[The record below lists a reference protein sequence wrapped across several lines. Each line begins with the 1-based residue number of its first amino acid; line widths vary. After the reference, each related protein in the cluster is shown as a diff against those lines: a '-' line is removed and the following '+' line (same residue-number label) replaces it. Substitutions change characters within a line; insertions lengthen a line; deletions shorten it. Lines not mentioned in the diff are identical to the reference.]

1 MTPRLG
7 VQLFFAV
14 LLVAGFVIA
23 IGMSGPTSNHLTSDK
38 VTPTTTAQPV
48 AGNESTMAGATA
60 VNLPA
65 ATAPP
70 VAAPAALINAPTMAN
85 RENFAFAPYWSL
97 AQSATFPLTGLSTL
111 DYFALGVNPNGT
123 IDQSGSGWNGYQ
135 SQALSNLITR
145 AHTAGERVVLT
156 VNDFDQSSLDALTSS
171 PTSPITLAAALIP
184 LLQAKAFDGVNFDLE
199 GAGDGDQAGL
209 THLMS
214 VVSTTL
220 RAADPH
226 WQITMDTYASSAGD
240 PSGFYDI
247 PALAPYVD
255 AFFVMAY
262 ELNLEGGGAN
272 PVSPLTSPM
281 FTDLTMVQ
289 QYESVVPADK
299 IIIGTPFFGIDW
311 PTSNGTLAAK
321 ATGPATDIADAS
333 VPPTAPT
340 YWDPVTDTG
349 WTSYQTGTQWHESF
363 FENPYSLYM
372 VSELAS
378 HFGVRGVGIWAL
390 GMANNEAELIGAMD
404 GFLPGGSPGS
414 TGPPSTS
421 VSAAPTTS
429 SSPTSTSLP
438 NTSVPATSG
447 TPGAKAGTATTAPV
461 ATTTTTGPFIHGTWG
476 GAVRSLTPV
485 GAGSVDALLS
495 FGTLS
500 GFSTNNPAYA
510 CLDGASLTVYLYGSI
525 TNGTYVAVASKPTDC
540 LTQDFTFPS

>member
-1 MTPRLG
+1 MTPRFG
-7 VQLFFAV
+7 VSLFFAAM
-14 LLVAGFVIA
+14 LVIGFVVA
-23 IGMSGPTSNHLTSDK
+23 IGMSGPASSRPTALK
-38 VTPTTTAQPV
+38 VTPITGPAVP
-48 AGNESTMAGATA
+48 GNESTMAGATA

-70 VAAPAALINAPTMAN
+70 VAAPATLINAPTLAN
-85 RENFAFAPYWSL
+85 RENFAFAPYWAL

-111 DYFALGVNPNGT
+111 DYFSLGVNSNGT
-123 IDQSGSGWNGYQ
+123 IDEGGPGWNGYQ
-135 SQALSNLITR
+135 SQALVNLITR

-156 VNDFDQSSLDALTSS
+156 VNDFDQGSLDALTSS
-171 PTSPITLAAALIP
+171 ATAPTTLAAALIP

-199 GAGDGDQAGL
+199 GAGNADQAGL
-209 THLMS
+209 THLIS
-214 VVSTTL
+214 VVSSTL

-240 PSGFYDI
+240 PSGFYNI

-262 ELNLEGGGAN
+262 ELNLQGGGSN

-281 FTDLTMVQ
+281 FTDLTMVR
-289 QYESVVPADK
+289 QYESVVPANK
-299 IIIGTPFFGIDW
+299 IIIGTPFFGINW

-349 WTSYQTGTQWHESF
+349 WTSYQVGTQWYESF
-363 FENPYSLYM
+363 FENPFSLYM

-390 GMANNEAELIGAMD
+390 GMANNESELIDAMD
-404 GFLPGGSPGS
+404 GFLPAGLPGS
-414 TGPPSTS
+414 TGPQSTS
-421 VSAAPTTS
+421 VSATPTTSAVPTSTTLAHSSVPTTS
-429 SSPTSTSLP
+429 S
-438 NTSVPATSG
+438 
-447 TPGAKAGTATTAPV
+447 TPGGKAGTSTTAPV
-461 ATTTTTGPFIHGTWG
+461 ATTTTTGPFIRGTWG
-476 GAVRSLTPV
+476 GVVRTLTPV
-485 GAGSVDALLS
+485 GAGSVDAPVS
-495 FGTLS
+495 FGSLT

-510 CLDGASLTVYLYGSI
+510 CLDGARLTIYLYGSV
-525 TNGTYVAVASKPTDC
+525 TDGTYAAVATRPTDC
-540 LTQDFTFPS
+540 LTQDFTFPG